1 MLKLYDFPLSGNCYK
16 VRLFLSLLGLDYE
29 PIVVDLRA
37 GEHKKAPFLQLNPL
51 GQVPVLIDDDVVIR
65 DSQAVLVYLARRY
78 SREDWLPT
86 DAASMSKVMEW
97 LSTAAKE
104 IANYLAT
111 ARLYYLFGAKV
122 DIELLEKQAHVLLKV
137 IDTHLAERHW
147 LVLDHPTIADLACFP
162 YIALAGDAKIS
173 LEAYPHTGTWI
184 ERIKQ
189 LPRFIVM
196 PGITALELS
205 NP

>member
-78 SREDWLPT
+78 NREDWLPM

-122 DIELLEKQAHVLLKV
+122 DIDLLEKQAHVLLKV
-137 IDTHLAERHW
+137 IDAHLAERHW
-147 LVLDHPTIADLACFP
+147 LALDHPTIADLACFS

-173 LEAYPHTGTWI
+173 LEAYPHIGTWM

-189 LPRFIVM
+189 MPGFIVM
-196 PGITALELS
+196 PGITALEPS

>member
-37 GEHKKAPFLQLNPL
+37 GEHKQAPFLQLNPL
-51 GQVPVLIDDDVVIR
+51 GQVPVLIDDDVAIR
-65 DSQAVLVYLARRY
+65 DSQAILVYLARRY

-122 DIELLEKQAHVLLKV
+122 DIDLLEKQAHVLLKV
-137 IDTHLAERHW
+137 IDAHLAERHW
-147 LVLDHPTIADLACFP
+147 LALDHPTIADLACFP

-173 LEAYPHTGTWI
+173 LEAYPHIGTWMK
-184 ERIKQ
+184 RIKQ
-189 LPRFIVM
+189 LPGFIVM
-196 PGITALELS
+196 PGITALEPS

>member
-37 GEHKKAPFLQLNPL
+37 GEHKQAPFLQLNPL

-86 DAASMSKVMEW
+86 DAASMGKVMEW

-122 DIELLEKQAHVLLKV
+122 DIDLLEKQAHVLLKV
-137 IDTHLAERHW
+137 IDAHLAERHW
-147 LVLDHPTIADLACFP
+147 LALDHPTIADLACFP

-173 LEAYPHTGTWI
+173 LEAYSHIGTWM

-189 LPRFIVM
+189 LPGFIVM
-196 PGITALELS
+196 PGITALEPS

>member
-1 MLKLYDFPLSGNCYK
+1 MLKLYDFTLSGNCYK

-29 PIVVDLRA
+29 PIAVDLRA

-86 DAASMSKVMEW
+86 DAASMGKVMEW

-111 ARLYYLFGAKV
+111 ARLHYLFGANV
-122 DIELLEKQAHVLLKV
+122 DIELLEKQAHALLKV
-137 IDTHLAERHW
+137 IDAHLSERHW
-147 LVLDHPTIADLACFP
+147 LALDHPTIADLACFP

-173 LEAYPHTGTWI
+173 LEAYPHIGAWMT
-184 ERIKQ
+184 RLKQ
-189 LPRFIVM
+189 LPGFIVM
-196 PGITALELS
+196 PGITALEPS

>member
-29 PIVVDLRA
+29 TIAVDLRA
-37 GEHKKAPFLQLNPL
+37 GEHRQAPFLQLNPL
-51 GQVPVLIDDDVVIR
+51 GQLPVLIDDGVVIR

-78 SREDWLPT
+78 SREDWLPM
-86 DAASMSKVMEW
+86 DAASMGKVTEW
-97 LSTAAKE
+97 LETAAIE
-104 IANYLAT
+104 IANILAA
-111 ARLYYLFGAKV
+111 ARRHYLFGANV

-137 IDTHLAERHW
+137 IDAHLDERPW
-147 LVLDHPTIADLACFP
+147 LALERPTIADLACFP

-173 LEAYPHTGTWI
+173 LEAYPHIETWM

-189 LPRFIVM
+189 LPGFIVM
-196 PGITALELS
+196 PGITALEPS
-205 NP
+205 NL